1 MTTLYVD
8 PVAGNDA
15 NDGLSFANRK
25 RTFNSVSSAAA
36 EGDTIRL
43 IASPDP
49 FSVGSASWTDNSK
62 DITWTNGSNLKID
75 GCESGWTAATN
86 VTVTHPTGNKSKT
99 GSSFVQLNVASG
111 FTTGKAAYKT
121 LPAPLTVSA
130 FQQIAFY
137 FQTTATAALSFK
149 ICLCSDTT
157 GNTIVAEITKSMT
170 YITDYLDS
178 NTNTAHWLPVMLDYG
193 SALPGT
199 AINSIAIY
207 FTADPGT
214 QPNISFDGFT
224 LCKAPGASDLIDL
237 YSLIGKNAG
246 GETEWYPIADL
257 AETGVK
263 VTGNRYR
270 SWAGSLMPDKPYRGT
285 TESVTTY
292 IRNPLKPTASWDG
305 VDRTYIRNKVTIEGG
320 WNRTDMSTKTGETW
334 LCGKTLNS
342 GIEADTVNQSDVSLL
357 NIGFTHCVVGATDL
371 SVGIGKLQTA
381 PVYDILGFIACDTP
395 VTFLPTGGGSGF
407 QRYAGFFDFR
417 CKQVWASLAALVTP
431 NRPGKYTVGRI
442 HGHARPEATIAAWIP
457 GASFEVNP
465 TTYAIGKIDNNTT
478 GVMLDENF
486 SNLKLVGT
494 VIENNTL
501 NFKVSPPLSQ
511 RPFHLHFDNM
521 ADLLIEPDTDG
532 STLYYDLDNYPS
544 LVRQTR
550 IGGDPHKNR
559 TIVNGNEMWESSQ
572 AVRHTASG
580 YSWRLYVPR
589 YGYLHNDRPAGAPGH
604 LLTMVACEADKEV
617 TVTCWINVEFN
628 TFTQYDDPTEFPTA
642 TFGLMVLPDTT
653 MELAL
658 IQVPA
663 DMSIIGT
670 WQQVTLTFTPGLT
683 GVVPVYAYVHATY
696 GSYGPAELTPPDVYS
711 AYFDDVVVTQE
722 A

>member
-1 MTTLYVD
+1 MTILYVD

-15 NDGLSFANRK
+15 NNGLSFANRK
-25 RTFNSVSSAAA
+25 RTFNSVTGVTSDL
-36 EGDTIRL
+36 DTIRL
-43 IASPDP
+43 IASPDA

-62 DITWTNGSNLKID
+62 DITWTNTANLKID

-121 LPAPLTVSA
+121 LPSPLTVSA

-137 FQTTATAALSFK
+137 LLSQTTSNFSFK

-157 GNTIVAEITKSMT
+157 GDTIVAEISKTMT
-170 YITDYLDS
+170 YIVDFLNSD
-178 NTNTAHWLPVMLDYG
+178 NFNTAHWLPMMLDYG

-199 AINSIAIY
+199 AINSVAIY

-214 QPNISFDGFT
+214 AILGFDGFT

-246 GETEWYPIADL
+246 GETEWYPVADL

-270 SWAGSLMPDKPYRGT
+270 LLNGFTMPDKPYRGT

-292 IRNPLKPTASWDG
+292 IRNPLKLASSWDNT
-305 VDRTYIRNKVTIEGG
+305 DRRYVRNKITIEGG

-334 LCGKTLNS
+334 MCGMTLFS
-342 GIEADTVNQSDVSLL
+342 GIRADSTNQSDVSLL
-357 NIGFTHCVVGATDL
+357 NMGFTYCVVGATDL
-371 SVGIGKLQTA
+371 SVGQGKFQTA
-381 PVYDILGFIACDTP
+381 PVYDFLGFIACDTP
-395 VTFLPTGGGSGF
+395 VTYLPTGGGSGF
-407 QRYAGFFDFR
+407 QRYAGYFDFR
-417 CKQVWASLAALVTP
+417 CKQVWASLTALTTP
-431 NRPGKYTVGRI
+431 NRPGKFTVGRI
-442 HGHARPEATIAAWIP
+442 HGYARNETPYSAWIP
-457 GASFEVNP
+457 GASFQVNP

-478 GVMLDENF
+478 GVLLDGDC
-486 SNLKLVGT
+486 SGLKLVGT

-501 NFKVSPPLSQ
+501 NFNVTYPLSQ
-511 RPFHLHFDNM
+511 RPLHLHFDNM
-521 ADLLIEPDTDG
+521 ADLLIDLDAEGT
-532 STLYYDLDNYPS
+532 TLYYALDNYPT

-550 IGGDPHKNR
+550 IGGDPNKNR
-559 TIVNGNEMWESSQ
+559 TIVNGNEMFESSQ
-572 AVRHTASG
+572 DIRHTASG
-580 YSWRLYVPR
+580 LAWRLYVPIW
-589 YGYLHNDRPAGAPGH
+589 GWLHNDRPAGAPGH
-604 LLTMVACEADKEV
+604 QLTLVACEADKEV
-617 TVTCWINVEFN
+617 TVTCWVYVEFN
-628 TFTQYDDPTEFPTA
+628 TFTQYDDPTDFPTA

-653 MELAL
+653 MELPL

-663 DMSIIGT
+663 DMAVIGS
-670 WQQVTLTFTPGLT
+670 WQQVTLTFTPGVDC
-683 GVVPVYAYVHATY
+683 VVPVYAYVHATY

-711 AYFDDVVVTQE
+711 AYFDDVEVTQE